1 VVLGEVISKIEMG
14 VISLGG
20 RELIIRRQGM
30 RKPLSI
36 ITLVIFTLMLFSC
49 ATFQVNAYKTLSIS
63 KTVYDST
70 MKTAADLYK
79 QGKLTDAQKS
89 KIIKLGNEYMSAHNE
104 AVRAFKKATE
114 SGLLDDK
121 KTYIEKLHI
130 ASSILSNIVNYLQPY
145 LEEPK

>member
-1 VVLGEVISKIEMG
+1 
-14 VISLGG
+14 
-20 RELIIRRQGM
+20 M